1 MEESEQNRTEQATP
15 FKRSEAR
22 KHGQVAKS
30 LDFNTMVTMAG
41 FSAVLSGGAAF
52 GIAQLAASCRALL
65 IASGESDGP
74 GGLSA
79 VFPEFSRCLLTVML
93 PVCIAAVLLAV
104 VANLVQTGPVLS
116 SDPIKPQLSR
126 LNPIAGFKR
135 VYTKRLWIEALKALV
150 KLGCFGAVTVGFFS
164 AIWASLPNLM
174 SGDAL
179 FEAGW
184 FAAQAKTLVFRILL
198 VLAIIGLLDILWSRR
213 QYSRQL
219 MMSRRETKDEIKRR
233 EGDPLVRQRIREL
246 QRENLKQARSL
257 RRVRS
262 ADVLITNPTHVAVAL
277 AYDRATM
284 HAPRIIA
291 LGADLWV
298 AKMKAKA
305 RQHGITIL
313 ERHSLAQRL
322 HKLGVIDQPI
332 PPETY
337 LDVAHV
343 YAELPR
349 TRATLLAGS
358 SVPRASAGVQRGGT
372 PA

>member
-1 MEESEQNRTEQATP
+1 MEEQEQNRTEQATP
-15 FKRSEAR
+15 YKRSEAR
-22 KHGQVAKS
+22 KRGQVAKS
-30 LDFNTMVTMAG
+30 LDFNTMVIMTG

-52 GIAQLAASCRALL
+52 GITQLAESCRALL
-65 IASGESDGP
+65 LSAGRSGDQAT
-74 GGLSA
+74 LSA
-79 VFPEFSRCLLTVML
+79 VLPEFSRGLLTVML

-104 VANLVQTGPVLS
+104 VANVVQTGPVLS
-116 SDPIKPQLSR
+116 SEPIKPQLSR

-135 VYTKRLWIEALKALV
+135 VYTKRLWIEALKALG
-150 KLGCFGAVTVGFFS
+150 KLGCFTAITVGFFT
-164 AIWASLPNLM
+164 AIWPSLPNLM

-179 FEAGW
+179 FAAGW

-198 VLAIIGLLDILWSRR
+198 ILIIIGLLDLLWSRW

-219 MMSRRETKDEIKRR
+219 MMSRRETKEEIKRR
-233 EGDPLVRQRIREL
+233 EGDPHVRQRIREL

-257 RRVRS
+257 RRVRR
-262 ADVLITNPTHVAVAL
+262 ADVLITNPSHLAVAL

-284 HAPRIIA
+284 HAPQIIA
-291 LGADLWV
+291 MGADLW
-298 AKMKAKA
+298 AAQMKTKA
-305 RQHGITIL
+305 RQHGIMIL
-313 ERHSLAQRL
+313 ERRSLAQCLYRL
-322 HKLGVIDQPI
+322 GAIDQPI

-358 SVPRASAGVQRGGT
+358 SAPRTAIPAGSAR
-372 PA
+372 A

>member
-1 MEESEQNRTEQATP
+1 MEEEEQSRTEQATP

-22 KHGQVAKS
+22 KRGQVAKS
-30 LDFNTMVTMAG
+30 LDFNTMVMMAG

-52 GIAQLAASCRALL
+52 GMTQLAVSSRALL
-65 IASGESDGP
+65 IAAGGP
-74 GGLSA
+74 DEPGALPA
-79 VFPEFSRCLLTVML
+79 VFLEFSRGLLTVML
-93 PVCIAAVLLAV
+93 PICITALLLAI

-116 SDPIKPQLSR
+116 SEPIKPQLSR

-135 VYTKRLWIEALKALV
+135 VYNKRLLIEALKALV
-150 KLGCFGAVTVGFFS
+150 KLGCFGAITVGFFT
-164 AIWASLPNLM
+164 AIWPSLPNLM
-174 SGDAL
+174 SGDAM

-184 FAAQAKTLVFRILL
+184 FAAQAKTLVLRILL
-198 VLAIIGLLDILWSRR
+198 ALAIIGLLDLLWSRW
-213 QYSRQL
+213 QYGRQL
-219 MMSRRETKDEIKRR
+219 MMSRRETKEEIKRR
-233 EGDPLVRQRIREL
+233 EGDPFVRQRIREL

-262 ADVLITNPTHVAVAL
+262 ADVLITNPSHIAVAL

-291 LGADLWV
+291 MGADLW
-298 AKMKAKA
+298 AAEMKTKA

-313 ERHSLAQRL
+313 ERRSLAQRL
-322 HKLGVIDQPI
+322 YKLGAIDQPI

-349 TRATLLAGS
+349 TRATLLAGP
-358 SVPRASAGVQRGGT
+358 SVPRASGKRGGA